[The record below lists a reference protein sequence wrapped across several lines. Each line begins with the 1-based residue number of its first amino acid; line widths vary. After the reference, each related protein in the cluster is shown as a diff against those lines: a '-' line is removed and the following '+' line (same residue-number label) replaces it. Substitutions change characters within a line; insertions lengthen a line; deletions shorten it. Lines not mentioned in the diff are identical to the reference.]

1 MNRDDSERKEKRR
14 TEMSGIKSRVNA
26 DEITFGI
33 EIECFVPVRWA
44 EQIGLQRG
52 NYHAGRM
59 LPSSIFPYGWNCQAD
74 GSLSINDYTM
84 MAVEIVSP
92 VLRGIEGLRQVAKVA
107 EVLTNAGAKVNSTCG
122 VHVHVGA
129 QSILGDSISSSN
141 KVAEWVRR
149 LLNLTSGQETALFA
163 IGGNPE
169 RMHSR
174 YCRSPSKHQTE
185 EPVFESLHDPH
196 VSA

>member
-1 MNRDDSERKEKRR
+1 LVALYYKDDYNPINESGRIQRKEKRR
-14 TEMSGIKSRVNA
+14 TEMSGIKSRVNS

-52 NYHAGRM
+52 IYHSGRM
-59 LPSSIFPYGWNCQAD
+59 LPSIFPYGWNCQQD

-92 VLRGIEGLRQVAKVA
+92 VLRGIEGLRQVEKVA
-107 EVLTNAGAKVNSTCG
+107 EILTAAGAKVNSTCG

-141 KVAEWVRR
+141 KVAEWVR
-149 LLNLTSGQETALFA
+149 
-163 IGGNPE
+163 
-169 RMHSR
+169 
-174 YCRSPSKHQTE
+174 
-185 EPVFESLHDPH
+185 
-196 VSA
+196 